1 MGRPTKLT
9 PEIHRRIVKAVRC
22 GNYGEVAAQSEGVD
36 KRTFYRWM
44 ELGQSDADEHE
55 DYRQFRHAVTRAR
68 AVAERRM
75 VNVVRTD
82 AVQNAES
89 ARWYLERSASDRWG
103 RRDKLTIE
111 SAVNAELDAMLA
123 KLEAGLTPEEY
134 DRVLAVLT
142 SGSARAEASSDP
154 QREPVST
161 H

>member
-9 PEIHRRIVKAVRC
+9 PEVQRRIVKAVRC
-22 GNYGEVAAQSEGVD
+22 GNYGETAAASEGVQ
-36 KRTFYRWM
+36 RSTYYEWM
-44 ELGQSDADEHE
+44 ERGRKGESPFAEFAD
-55 DYRQFRHAVTRAR
+55 AVTRAR

-142 SGSARAEASSDP
+142 SGSAGAEASGDP

>member
-9 PEIHRRIVKAVRC
+9 PELQRRIVKAVRC
-22 GNYGEVAAQSEGVD
+22 GNYGETAAASEGVD
-36 KRTFYRWM
+36 RATYYRWM
-44 ELGQSDADEHE
+44 ERGAAGE
-55 DYRQFRHAVTRAR
+55 DPFRDFCDAVTRAR
-68 AVAERRM
+68 AIAERRM

-82 AVQNAES
+82 ATQNAES

-123 KLEAGLTPEEY
+123 KLEAGLSPEEY

-142 SGSARAEASSDP
+142 SGSAGAEASSDP